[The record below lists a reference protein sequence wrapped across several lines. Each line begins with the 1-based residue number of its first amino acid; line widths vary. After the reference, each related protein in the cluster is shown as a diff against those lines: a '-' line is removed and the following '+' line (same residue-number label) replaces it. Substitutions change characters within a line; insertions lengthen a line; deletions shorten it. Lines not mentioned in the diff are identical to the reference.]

1 MQQWFWIR
9 QRVAVCLAASL
20 LLAACGI
27 ASSDSSGG
35 AGDETIVFGATLAI
49 TGKTAKEGEYA
60 RDGYQIFMETINQR
74 GGIRVGDKT
83 YKVKLKYYNDESQP
97 ARAAELYE
105 KLINEDN
112 VHFLLGPYGSAPTD
126 AAAAI
131 AEKYKLPM
139 VAAHGSAG
147 SIYSKGY
154 TYVFNIQTPAKNY
167 LRGIIDLVT
176 SKDPQI
182 KNIAVLSEDD
192 PFSREVAEG
201 ATAYAQLKGLN
212 VAFSATYSS
221 NTQDI
226 SALLAAV
233 KAQNVDMLLGAGH
246 LQDALLIVKQAKALD
261 VSPKAFGLSVGPSSP
276 EFREN
281 LGKHADY
288 IFGATQWTSAL
299 KYNGNDE
306 WKTPAA
312 FADAFTTRYP
322 YYTSVPY
329 QAAES
334 AAALIVFQ
342 QALEKAGTLDP
353 QRVRDMLAGLEI
365 DTFFGHIA
373 FDAHGVNSSKPMAV
387 EQLYPDGRIYTVFP
401 SDVAEKAALYPMPPW
416 SQR

>member
-1 MQQWFWIR
+1 MQPRFWIR
-9 QRVAVCLAASL
+9 PSLAVCLASL
-20 LLAACGI
+20 MLAACGVLWSG
-27 ASSDSSGG
+27 SSAAD
-35 AGDETIVFGATLAI
+35 DTIVFGATLSI

-60 RDGYQIFMETINQR
+60 RDGYQIFMETINKR
-74 GGIRVGDKT
+74 GGIHVGDKT
-83 YKVKLKYYNDESQP
+83 YKVKLKYYNDESRP
-97 ARAAELYE
+97 ERAAQLYE

-112 VHFLLGPYGSAPTD
+112 VRFLLGPYGSAPTD
-126 AAAAI
+126 AVAAI

-176 SKDPQI
+176 SKDSHI
-182 KNIAVLSEDD
+182 KNVAVLSEDD

-201 ATAYAQLKGLN
+201 AAAYAQLKGLD
-212 VAFSATYSS
+212 VVFSAVYSS
-221 NTQDI
+221 NTQDV

-233 KAQNVDMLLGAGH
+233 KAQNVDVLLGAGH

-281 LGKHADY
+281 LGKNADY

-312 FADAFTTRYP
+312 FANAFTARYP

-334 AAALIVFQ
+334 TAALIAFQ

-353 QRVRDMLAGLEI
+353 QRVRDTLAGLDI
-365 DTFFGHIA
+365 DTFFGHIL

-387 EQLYPDGRIYTVFP
+387 EQFHPDGRKYTVFP
-401 SDVAEKAALYPMPPW
+401 GDVAEKAPLYPMPAWP
-416 SQR
+416 QR